1 MEQENGF
8 GQDPMEGQQRKNPE
22 PTSAKKIGL
31 TFVSAVIF
39 GLTAGLIM
47 VVILSVFPQNSVH
60 GGEKGTE
67 DPMVSIKE
75 EEDVFDPSDNGD
87 TVSGSGSS
95 GIQVAESTSSDQTV
109 VTDVTEVVDNVMP
122 CVVSI
127 FGTYVISERLW
138 GYQYDYEAEG
148 GGSGIIIGESDTELL
163 IVTNNHVIEDSK
175 ELTVQFIDDSVA
187 EALVKGRDADMDLA
201 VIAVD
206 ISDLD
211 EATKDA
217 IRVATMGNSDNLK
230 VGEPAIAIGNALG
243 YGQSVTTGVISAVN
257 RSYTDEYGPLYKG
270 GLEDEEDYENVKYL
284 IQTDAAINPGNS
296 GGALLNVRG
305 EVIGINSSKIASY
318 ATEGMGYAIPISTA
332 VPIIEE
338 LMTHRTHVQVNEERS
353 AYLGVN
359 GLAATGELLDR
370 HNIKEGLYITRVFP
384 DTPAEKAGIKKGDI
398 LLSIEKMTVSDMDE
412 LSEVLSY
419 YEEGETVTVKILTRS
434 SNGYREKELTV
445 ELGGR

>member
-1 MEQENGF
+1 MEQEKKNGQ
-8 GQDPMEGQQRKNPE
+8 GL
-22 PTSAKKIGL
+22 KKIGIS
-31 TFVSAVIF
+31 FVSAVVF
-39 GLTAGLIM
+39 GLTAGMIM
-47 VVILSVFPQNSVH
+47 VVIFSIFPQSSNLTT
-60 GGEKGTE
+60 EKEIEDEVVSEKETTE
-67 DPMVSIKE
+67 ETEPVSEKE
-75 EEDVFDPSDNGD
+75 PISI
-87 TVSGSGSS
+87 SGNS
-95 GIQVAESTSSDQTV
+95 GIQIAESTRSDQMV

-127 FGTYVISERLW
+127 FGTYVISENLW
-138 GYQYDYEAEG
+138 GYRYDYEAEG
-148 GGSGIIIGESDTELL
+148 GGSGIIIGENDTELL
-163 IVTNNHVIEDSK
+163 IVTNNHVVEDSR

-187 EALVKGRDADMDLA
+187 EAMVKGRDEDMDLA

-211 EATKDA
+211 KSTKDS

-270 GLEDEEDYENVKYL
+270 GLDDEEDYENVKYL

-318 ATEGMGYAIPISTA
+318 ETEGMGYAIPISTA
-332 VPIIEE
+332 VPIIED
-338 LMTHRTHVQVNEERS
+338 LMTQRTHTQTDEERR

-359 GLAATGELLDR
+359 GLEATDELLER
-370 HNIKEGLYITRVFP
+370 HHIKQGLYITRVFP

-398 LLSIEKMTVSDMDE
+398 LLSIDDMTISDMDE

-419 YEEGETVTVKILTRS
+419 YEEGEVVTVRILTRS

-445 ELGGR
+445 KLGGR

>member
-1 MEQENGF
+1 MEQEKSEAA
-8 GQDPMEGQQRKNPE
+8 PI
-22 PTSAKKIGL
+22 KKIGI

-47 VVILSVFPQNSVH
+47 VVILSVFPQNSGS
-60 GGEKGTE
+60 GGEKEIE
-67 DPMVSIKE
+67 DQVVSIKE
-75 EEDVFDPSDNGD
+75 EDEIQTDPLIKIE
-87 TVSGSGSS
+87 TVSGS
-95 GIQVAESTSSDQTV
+95 GIQVAESTRSDQTV

-138 GYQYDYEAEG
+138 GYQYDYETEG
-148 GGSGIIIGESDTELL
+148 GGSGIIIGENDTELL
-163 IVTNNHVIEDSK
+163 IVTNNHVVEDSK

-187 EALVKGRDADMDLA
+187 EALVKGRDEDMDLA

-211 EATKDA
+211 PSTKAA

-270 GLEDEEDYENVKYL
+270 GMEDEEDYENVKYL

-338 LMTHRTHVQVNEERS
+338 LMTQRTHAQVDEERS

-359 GLAATGELLDR
+359 GLEATGNLLER
-370 HNIKEGLYITRVFP
+370 HNIKKGLYITRVFP
-384 DTPAEKAGIKKGDI
+384 GTPAEKAGIKKGDI
-398 LLSIEKMTVSDMDE
+398 LLSIDKMTISDMDE

-419 YEEGETVTVKILTRS
+419 YEEGEIVTVRILTRS
-434 SNGYREKELTV
+434 SSGYREKELKI
-445 ELGGR
+445 ELGGK